1 MTTME
6 LLLSVTR
13 VSEDTTAN
21 RRVLV
26 VRLSPSS
33 TRRLVPCG
41 GVVVDE
47 KSSYLLWFVGLSLF
61 CILTNTRVFVV
72 SI

>member
-13 VSEDTTAN
+13 VSEDTTAS

-41 GVVVDE
+41 GVVVNE
-47 KSSYLLWFVGLSLF
+47 KSSYLLWLCGPIFVLYS
-61 CILTNTRVFVV
+61 
-72 SI
+72 

>member
-13 VSEDTTAN
+13 VSEDTTAS

-33 TRRLVPCG
+33 TRRLVHCG

-61 CILTNTRVFVV
+61 CILTNTRVYVV
-72 SI
+72 ST